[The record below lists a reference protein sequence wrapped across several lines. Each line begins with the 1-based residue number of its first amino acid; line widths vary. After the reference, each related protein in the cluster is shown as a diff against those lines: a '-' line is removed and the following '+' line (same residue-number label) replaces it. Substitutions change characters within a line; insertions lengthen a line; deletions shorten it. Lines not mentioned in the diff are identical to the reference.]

1 MAMAEA
7 LPGKVTDLV
16 ENLRIEAAIEAVM
29 NFVRRLNRYVAETEP
44 FKVIKTDRAAAGAA
58 VYIALE
64 GLRFAL
70 NMLWPIMPG
79 KVESILA
86 ALGGQRVVSVLDDL
100 KWGGLVAGSV
110 LTLAEPPFPRHE
122 MPEFTESPVVSESKV
137 AAPPAVTEAKSAP
150 QVAATEAASEFAT
163 FDDFLKIQL
172 KVGTVL
178 SAEPVSGSDKLLK
191 LAVDLGEEKPRQI
204 VAGIGLKFDV
214 ATLPGTQITVVA
226 NLKPRKVFGVLSEGM
241 ILAAEDEDGMS
252 LVAAASRRK
261 PGTRIG

>member
-1 MAMAEA
+1 
-7 LPGKVTDLV
+7 
-16 ENLRIEAAIEAVM
+16 
-29 NFVRRLNRYVAETEP
+29 
-44 FKVIKTDRAAAGAA
+44 
-58 VYIALE
+58 
-64 GLRFAL
+64 
-70 NMLWPIMPG
+70 
-79 KVESILA
+79 
-86 ALGGQRVVSVLDDL
+86 
-100 KWGGLVAGSV
+100 
-110 LTLAEPPFPRHE
+110 